1 MLMHRIFREANP
13 NAASSW
19 FQDLEITITRL
30 RLSVSSVSNSTDTLF

>member
-30 RLSVSSVSNSTDTLF
+30 RLSVSNSTDTLF